1 MVRLEKKLFKPVVR
15 MKAEVES
22 TASSRMIDNERKQF
36 SWKTIFSFILELFFG
51 FAQFICFFFMG
62 TLVNHTYT
70 LIQIAFSFCGLFL
83 FSAGVSILFTIE
95 STIRLVRNNEYK
107 DNKKKKS
114 RRQITTI
121 IRKMREQQCVIS
133 ILAIVSSGIYLLLII
148 QVIPSRW
155 FVILTH
161 MCFDCIA
168 TAAVAFSFARRAS
181 KEDQS
186 PMKSPK
192 EYFLGKTYENTNNP
206 GITTNEKKAP
216 VILAQKKNRL
226 SAEDEVN
233 DHSKEHFITVPVHQ
247 HEE

>member
-1 MVRLEKKLFKPVVR
+1 
-15 MKAEVES
+15 
-22 TASSRMIDNERKQF
+22 
-36 SWKTIFSFILELFFG
+36 
-51 FAQFICFFFMG
+51 MG
-62 TLVNHTYT
+62 TFVNHTYT
-70 LIQIAFSFCGLFL
+70 LIQVAFSFCGLFL
-83 FSAGVSILFTIE
+83 FSTGVSILFTIE

-133 ILAIVSSGIYLLLII
+133 ILAIASSGIYLLLII

-181 KEDQS
+181 KKSKEDQS

-192 EYFLGKTYENTNNP
+192 EYFLGMTYENTNNP
-206 GITTNEKKAP
+206 GKATSEKKSP
-216 VILAQKKNRL
+216 VILAQQNNRL
-226 SAEDEVN
+226 NAEDKVN
-233 DHSKEHFITVPVHQ
+233 DQSKEHFILVPVHQ